1 MVGWTR
7 ASATTDTIGAQTE
20 AMTTSTASID
30 RALTPQMRPP
40 RTQTQIIWHK
50 FRRHK
55 AAVLSGIELI
65 VMIIVCFGAPWI
77 APYEFD
83 AIDLR
88 NTRQPPSLDH
98 LMGTDDLG
106 RDAFTRLLYGGR
118 ISLTV
123 GIFAALVATTIG
135 AVLGA
140 VAGFYG
146 GGTDNVLMRFT
157 EVIIAIPS
165 LPLLI
170 ILSSYTQASVVVI
183 ILIIGLL
190 SWMATAR
197 IVRGSVHSVKRQDF
211 VMAARMMGCRNATII
226 GRHIIPNVMGPIIVG
241 ATLGVGAAIII
252 ESSLSFLG
260 LGISPPTPTWGNMLQ
275 DSQSTMATKPWLTI
289 FPGLAILITVLCIN
303 FLGEGL
309 HDALDPTMRSDS

>member
-1 MVGWTR
+1 
-7 ASATTDTIGAQTE
+7 
-20 AMTTSTASID
+20 
-30 RALTPQMRPP
+30 MRPP
-40 RTQTQIIWHK
+40 RTQTQIIWDK

-55 AAVLSGIELI
+55 AAVVSGI
-65 VMIIVCFGAPWI
+65 VMIILMILCFGAPFF
-77 APYEFD
+77 APYAFD

-88 NTRQPPSLDH
+88 NTRQPPSWQH

-118 ISLTV
+118 ISLMV
-123 GIFAALVATTIG
+123 GIFAALVATSIG
-135 AVLGA
+135 ALVGA

-146 GGTDNVLMRFT
+146 KRTDNVLMRFT
-157 EVIIAIPS
+157 EIIIAIPS

-170 ILSSYTQASVVVI
+170 ILSSYTQASVVII

-275 DSQSTMATKPWLTI
+275 DSQSTMSTKPWLTI

-309 HDALDPTMRSDS
+309 HDALDPTVRSDQ